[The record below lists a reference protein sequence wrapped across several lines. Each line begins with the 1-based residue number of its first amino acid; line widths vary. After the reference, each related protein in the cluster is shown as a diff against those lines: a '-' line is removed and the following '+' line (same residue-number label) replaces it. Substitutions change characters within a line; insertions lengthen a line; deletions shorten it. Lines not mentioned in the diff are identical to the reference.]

1 MPEKEFHAEK
11 MYQMTRSIAMTMLKR
26 GIINATEYARI
37 DAKMLARFKP
47 AISSLLAG
55 KSLT

>member
-11 MYQMTRSIAMTMLKR
+11 MYQTTRSIAKAMLKR
-26 GIINATEYARI
+26 GIITESEYAKI
-37 DAKMLARFKP
+37 DARMLARFKP

-55 KSLT
+55 KALT